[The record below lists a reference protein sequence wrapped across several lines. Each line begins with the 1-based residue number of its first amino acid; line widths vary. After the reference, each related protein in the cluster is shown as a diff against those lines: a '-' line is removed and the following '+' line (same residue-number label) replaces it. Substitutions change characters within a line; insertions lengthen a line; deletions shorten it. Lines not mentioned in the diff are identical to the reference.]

1 MKLSIILELQCVDDI
16 RYVLCSYRNMR
27 KTTSENALSLSL
39 RLFSLS
45 FCLSL
50 NIYTGIRIF
59 SLISFLLFKNTS
71 TTICVHVLFVQ
82 SCVFVVQKCIP
93 VKRKRWFVIIASR
106 KRTKLDLFRRED
118 NFQCLFVLFD
128 LTKKK
133 RSIFFVRR

>member
-59 SLISFLLFKNTS
+59 SLISFLLFNIDDYLRACTFRVVMCFCCAEMYSGQKKTMVCNNRIEKTNE
-71 TTICVHVLFVQ
+71 VRFVSSRGQ
-82 SCVFVVQKCIP
+82 FSMFVC
-93 VKRKRWFVIIASR
+93 FV
-106 KRTKLDLFRRED
+106 
-118 NFQCLFVLFD
+118 
-128 LTKKK
+128 
-133 RSIFFVRR
+133 